1 MSKLSTVTS
10 NPMIRQY
17 AQGVAHSSIQPIADF
32 LAPTVN
38 VPTMSGRFKV
48 YGDQN
53 RFKIPDTARALGGP
67 ATQVRF
73 TASDGTYQC
82 QPRALDYPID
92 NLEKLES
99 ADLEDAV
106 KEGMLCVSEL
116 ASLDHEKRVVDMALG
131 ALASSRSANKTWN
144 SSADPVADIDAQIR
158 DIMLNVNY
166 GSMMDIGVIFGC
178 DAWLIFKNHA
188 KVRSMLPV
196 GRKSDNLQIVDMP
209 AARSLL
215 LGTPETRVSFMAYDS
230 APEGKQASP
239 AFILGTKVLIFARH
253 KTPTRRDPSFMK
265 TFRLNNRYM
274 VPGSYETVDGRGE
287 VVKFDWSE
295 DPHVIN
301 ASAGYLLNV
310 SAS

>member
-131 ALASSRSANKTWN
+131 ALSARSANKTWN

-301 ASAGYLLNV
+301 ASAGFLLNV

>member
-73 TASDGTYQC
+73 TADDGTYQC

-131 ALASSRSANKTWN
+131 ALSSRSANKTWT
-144 SSADPVADIDAQIR
+144 SSADPVADLDTQIR

-301 ASAGYLLNV
+301 ASAGFLLNV